1 MLASVCKKIRV
12 VAYIAD
18 FITDFMWLVLALP
31 PPPPPPHL
39 PLDIH
44 KSTLSKIDTFGT
56 CISCLSSRGVQL
68 IDSSNVQ

>member
-31 PPPPPPHL
+31 PPPSHL

-44 KSTLSKIDTFGT
+44 ESTLSKTDTFGT

>member
-31 PPPPPPHL
+31 PPPHL
-39 PLDIH
+39 PLDID